1 LCVLQNLRFSYISL
15 FFTFTVQIKF
25 VEKMKLL
32 LLSFSLILCGIISA
46 QNWQFFVDSI
56 PTLSSPRAC
65 DLNNDGIK
73 DLVFGGGTDGVYS
86 NNGIMALNGNDGT
99 LLWKRPARNEV
110 FGSALFLDITNDGIK
125 DVFMVGRQAQLLA
138 INGQNGALLWD
149 YFPYNVNPGDSGLYN
164 FYNPQWIDDVS
175 GDGIMDLLVANGGDH
190 AAPVWDTT
198 RPPGHLMVVNSVNG
212 NLIAKA
218 VVPDSAETYCS
229 PLVVDLNGSGTK
241 FVLYGTGGETL
252 GGSFWACPLMA
263 LLNNSLAP
271 SIPIATDP
279 NFGFIAPASVYKN
292 AIGEAFIYV
301 QSYSGAL
308 YKIKGGD
315 LSVQWS
321 YDLPNTESSAQPVIG
336 NFTGNN
342 TPDVFLSLAK
352 GTSSGYTDY
361 YQVMLDGA
369 SGQVVL
375 KDSIGNL
382 QFASGNA
389 IDLNN
394 DGRDEAVLSVNY
406 FENGHWKHRLQ
417 SFDFV
422 SNTIQ
427 SLVPTTSGVNLGSTP
442 LFTDLDGDSNIDLIY
457 LVRKD
462 SLNPVAWKGVYARK
476 RELNSVFPNTG
487 IAWGSY
493 LGTMNTGEYFNT
505 STNCGPGSLISSV
518 SVTQPTC
525 NGTSTGSIVPTV
537 NLGTPPYTYVWSN
550 GSTAAQLTNVPAG
563 TYTLQVTDNAN
574 CFEIYNTTLVD
585 PYAIT
590 FGGIVP
596 PTCPGDT
603 NGQAVVNSTGCP
615 CMFSTC
621 VFLWENG
628 ITTKPNY
635 TLGEGWATITITHP
649 DGCIVV
655 DSVFI
660 PYSSPVVGGSQITDV
675 SCNGLSDGLI
685 QVTPGASSGLN
696 CTWSNGN
703 TTPVLPSLSAGTYTL
718 FASDSRPCYDT
729 LQFTVTQ
736 PDSVTATFSTSNETC
751 FDANNGSI
759 QILATGGVGGYSYQL
774 NGQSVVNP
782 IDSLGAGTYPI
793 SIVDSNNCISQVYIE
808 AIYAPSA
815 LSLSISSTPE
825 SALNSLDGT
834 ATATV
839 SGGTPPYS
847 YQWDDPNQQTNNA
860 AVYLTKDWYTLTV
873 IDSNN
878 CVITDSVFIGILGMM
893 PNVNFQLQVY
903 PNPTI
908 DKLNFSEKIDAW
920 TLFDVQGS
928 IVDEGGTTSQI
939 SVKGVSEGVYYL
951 HFSKQ
956 GWVFNEKIIKLSE
969 QE

>member
-1 LCVLQNLRFSYISL
+1 MRI
-15 FFTFTVQIKF
+15 
-25 VEKMKLL
+25 KMKTILL
-32 LLSFSLILCGIISA
+32 TFSLGICGMLSA
-46 QNWQFFVDSI
+46 QNWQFFIDSI

-65 DLNNDGIK
+65 DLNNDGVK
-73 DLVFGGGTDGVYS
+73 DLVFGGGTDGVFS
-86 NNGIMALNGNDGT
+86 NNGIMAINGNDGT

-138 INGQNGALLWD
+138 INGQNGSLIWD

-175 GDGIMDLLVANGGDH
+175 GDGIVDLLVANGGDH
-190 AAPVWDTT
+190 SAPVWDTT

-212 NLIAKA
+212 SLIAKA

-229 PLVVDLNGSGTK
+229 PIVVDLNGTGTK
-241 FVLYGTGGETL
+241 HVLYGTGGETL
-252 GGSFWACPLMA
+252 GGSFWACPLMS
-263 LLNNSLAP
+263 LLNNTLAP
-271 SIPIATDP
+271 SIPIVTDP
-279 NFGFIAPASVYKN
+279 NFGFIAPASFYKT
-292 AIGEAFIYV
+292 AIGESYIYL
-301 QSYSGAL
+301 QSYSGAV

-361 YQVMLDGA
+361 YQVLLDGA
-369 SGQVVL
+369 TGHVVL

-389 IDLNN
+389 VDLNN

-422 SNTIQ
+422 AHTLQ

-442 LFTDLDGDSNIDLIY
+442 LFTDLDGDANLDLVY
-457 LVRKD
+457 LVKKD

-476 RELNSVFPNTG
+476 LELNSVFPNTG

-505 STNCGPGSLISSV
+505 STNCGPGSLITSV
-518 SVTQPTC
+518 SINQPTC
-525 NGTSTGSIVPTV
+525 NGTSTGSIIPTV

-574 CFEIYNTTLVD
+574 CFEIYTTTLVD
-585 PYAIT
+585 PYVIT

-603 NGQAVVNSTGCP
+603 NGQAVVNSSGCP

-621 VFLWENG
+621 IFLWENG

-635 TLGEGWATITITHP
+635 TLGEGWATISITHP
-649 DGCIVV
+649 DGCVV
-655 DSVFI
+655 IDSVFI
-660 PYSSPVVGGSQITDV
+660 PYSSPVVGGSQITNV
-675 SCNGLSDGLI
+675 SCNGFNDGSI
-685 QVTPGASSGLN
+685 QVSPGGASGFTCS
-696 CTWSNGN
+696 WSTGN
-703 TTPVLPSLSAGTYTL
+703 ATPIVTSLAAGTYTL
-718 FASDSRPCYDT
+718 YASDSRPCYDT
-729 LQFTVTQ
+729 LQFTVNQ
-736 PDSVTATFSTSNETC
+736 PDSITATFTVAHETC

-759 QILATGGVGGYSYQL
+759 QILPAGGVGAYTYQS
-774 NGQSVVNP
+774 NGLTETNP
-782 IDSLGAGTYPI
+782 MDSLGAGTYPI
-793 SIVDSNNCISQVYIE
+793 SIIDSNNCVSPIYIQT
-808 AIYAPSA
+808 INSPSA
-815 LSLSISSTPE
+815 LSITITSTPE
-825 SALNSLDGT
+825 STLSALDGT
-834 ATATV
+834 ATANV
-839 SGGTPPYS
+839 FGGTPPYS
-847 YQWDDPNQQTNNA
+847 YQWDDPNQQTNNTA
-860 AVYLTKDWYTLTV
+860 TYLTQGWYIV
-873 IDSNN
+873 SAIDSNS
-878 CVITDSVFIGILGMM
+878 CYISDSVFIGVTGISDLESSRLIA
-893 PNVNFQLQVY
+893 F
-903 PNPTI
+903 PNPTNGVIKFNYPIENWTLLDANGKALQQGVFNTEI
-908 DKLNFSEKIDAW
+908 DLNSYSSGSYTLQITGAEAPLNFKV
-920 TLFDVQGS
+920 F
-928 IVDEGGTTSQI
+928 
-939 SVKGVSEGVYYL
+939 KVS
-951 HFSKQ
+951 
-956 GWVFNEKIIKLSE
+956 N
-969 QE
+969 